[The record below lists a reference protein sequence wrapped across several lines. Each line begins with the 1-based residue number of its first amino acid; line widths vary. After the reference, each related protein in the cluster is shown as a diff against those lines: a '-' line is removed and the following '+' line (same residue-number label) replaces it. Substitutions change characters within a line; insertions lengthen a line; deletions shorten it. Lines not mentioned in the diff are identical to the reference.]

1 MNYGE
6 IGVFKKET
14 IFQILS
20 IAYSGNADSNLISQC
35 PRADRDISSSNS
47 SRTFNGG
54 RGALIG
60 HFNIAD
66 FFKGQ
71 SE

>member
-1 MNYGE
+1 MSYGK
-6 IGVFKKET
+6 IGVFKKEK

-20 IAYSGNADSNLISQC
+20 IAYSGDANSNLIFQC
-35 PRADRDISSSNS
+35 PRANRDIISSNS
-47 SRTFNGG
+47 SRTFNSG

-60 HFNIAD
+60 HFNTVD
-66 FFKGQ
+66 FLKGQ